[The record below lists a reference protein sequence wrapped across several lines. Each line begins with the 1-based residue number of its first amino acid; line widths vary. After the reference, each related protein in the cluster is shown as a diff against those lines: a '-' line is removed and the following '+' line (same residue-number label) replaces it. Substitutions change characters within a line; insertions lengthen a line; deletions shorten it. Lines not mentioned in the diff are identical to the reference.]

1 MCAKI
6 AAILRALPGV
16 WLAPIKAVYICAD
29 QPGQRVA
36 ALAPKSPPPDE
47 DHPRHE
53 QHESRVP
60 PWDSGIT
67 TAEAA
72 PSLRFLQEPALSNA
86 EGVGISAADTMGVW
100 LVRWTRP

>member
-1 MCAKI
+1 MFPRI
-6 AAILRALPGV
+6 AGLQKV
-16 WLAPIKAVYICAD
+16 
-29 QPGQRVA
+29 
-36 ALAPKSPPPDE
+36 PKKLGTADE